1 MQISGKKIIM
11 NTLNG
16 LSTGIIVALVPGALL
31 NQLIKALVP
40 SFPALSIILT
50 MTSLATIMLPVV
62 SAACVGMIGKLSPIQ
77 TTSLALAAVCG
88 AGNFH
93 FTKQGFS
100 AMGSGDVINIAV
112 TIMVGYL
119 LIELLGAKFKAYT
132 VLLLPTLVLIIGG
145 GIGMLTFTPVQ
156 AITTFIGMIIAHL
169 TNLQPILTGA
179 IMGVAFALLIVSPIS
194 SVGIATAVGIH
205 GIASGSANLGITA
218 ASFALAI
225 YGWKANSW
233 GTSLAHFLGS
243 PKMQMANL
251 MTKPKLLLP
260 LIINAA
266 LMGGIGSIFNVG
278 GSATSAG
285 FGFSGLI
292 GPIAALNSWR
302 SNTSGQIILVTIL
315 FLIAPIILG
324 LLSNYIFNNKLHY
337 FSAQDFALN
346 YE

>member
-1 MQISGKKIIM
+1 MQFSCKKIIM

-31 NQLIKALVP
+31 NQIIKALVP
-40 SFPALSIILT
+40 SFPELSIILT
-50 MTSLATIMLPVV
+50 MTSLAAIMLPVV
-62 SAACVGMIGKLSPIQ
+62 SATCVGILGKLSPIQ

-88 AGNFH
+88 AGNFN
-93 FTKQGFS
+93 FTKQGFL
-100 AMGSGDVINIAV
+100 AMGSGDVINIAL
-112 TIMVGYL
+112 TIMIGYL

-132 VLLLPTLVLIIGG
+132 VLLLPTLVLIIDG
-145 GIGMLTFTPVQ
+145 GIGMLTFKPVQ
-156 AITTFIGMIIAHL
+156 AITTFIGMIIARL

-179 IMGVAFALLIVSPIS
+179 IMGVAFAFLIVSPIS

-233 GTSLAHFLGS
+233 GTSLANFLGS
-243 PKMQMANL
+243 PKIQMANL
-251 MTKPKLLLP
+251 MIKPKLLLP
-260 LIINAA
+260 LMINAA
-266 LMGGIGSIFNVG
+266 LMGSIGSIFNVG

-292 GPIAALNSWR
+292 GPIAALNSWGT
-302 SNTSGQIILVTIL
+302 NASGQIILVTIL
-315 FLIAPIILG
+315 FLIAPIMLG